1 LGKEEKEVTVIRSD
15 MQGKFISIY
24 ITEELRWHVLNTAFK
39 GKVLQ
44 IPKAA
49 VIMMAVILYL

>member
-1 LGKEEKEVTVIRSD
+1 

-49 VIMMAVILYL
+49 VIMMAVILYLQFGNFVFNLIFAE